1 MSQKTFSRRTVAIA
15 VAASVAVGGAPIVGA
30 NGPLAFAANAQET
43 DQNAKPGIQATDAKY
58 VGVFSKD
65 GEKITGTLT
74 SGNAQKGTPLTSE
87 TGAIMR
93 TSINL
98 ANAAPGDRIN
108 VKPQTTFSYPNGQ
121 EITNSHA
128 GLRIPTTVE
137 PQNLEYKGQVIG
149 TWRYVQSGALEIVFN
164 DNIADVTEGTLN
176 VDAPIMVWNQWTD
189 YKAFNV
195 KDGEWDGRQLTAET
209 SGSPV
214 IVVDAVQKQGGKKTT
229 NTLRTNQNVIFNVIA
244 QNSIRDMFRHYE
256 SGSVVTNTED
266 LTVSAKG
273 DTIEFP
279 AGANGTVTTKPD
291 TTRDDTADWTYAAN
305 LKFEPRFREYG
316 KRGADNEHTTIGESM
331 SLEEAQAK
339 YPGINANASIK
350 NGTIT
355 ATTANVPENV
365 KVTFR
370 ITPGEGETA
379 VKYATYLENGLLRTE
394 EKFQGTI
401 NGEETTFNGA
411 THALT
416 RIVRIPGAPSLDGVQ
431 TLNWTAALD
440 GAIQGQP
447 DGAGKNGN
455 TAQIGGTTQT
465 FQFFVKNNGNAYL
478 AAPLVT
484 LPNGKRVPVKGV
496 GIKPGEEGSFTVD
509 YNVPAGSGVLNFEV
523 SMGKADFQPTNKISF
538 RYADA
543 DQSTVAGDNI
553 KYPTDKKAPRG
564 QITTVSPSGVPKGA
578 SAVRTENTPAWAEI
592 GPDGKLTLKPNNSA
606 PLGRTEIPVKFT
618 FSDGSATTVN
628 PVITVA
634 EEDPSK
640 STFDPRTE
648 DEKSND
654 EINKRLDEL
663 EEATNKQTDKLDEIG
678 TALDKSNKLTQDQI
692 DAIKDQTD
700 KLDKAIKDQSKAIN
714 DLKDVTEKGNK
725 ALVDAMKKQSDA
737 IESAL
742 DSVEATIREGDARAL
757 EEAKKQTKALE
768 RNNQLIAEQN
778 KELANQ
784 TDQLKKQAEQLKKQ
798 ADALDKANKLTEEQN
813 KLIADQI
820 KATEDLIAATEAQT
834 AEITARLDKANDI
847 AAEQR
852 DIMRKELAES
862 IKQTAEMKKHN
873 QILIDQHRDQ
883 LAQWEKENQFAQNAQ
898 DDRRHKDNFKRCVTS
913 DPATAVLV
921 ALPVLSLMVAAGI
934 PYTGHMLEDANTQLT
949 QLNNRLG
956 AQVNIPADL
965 QRQIN
970 AFNAENGDLVRVGAS
985 TAGVLAALAGL
996 AVAVNHLVNGCYA
1009 EADISVGREP
1019 RAPKTSS
1026 ESVLSSKPWIQEA
1039 PADKAAAGAKVATQ

>member
-1 MSQKTFSRRTVAIA
+1 MAQAMNTRARAIA
-15 VAASVAVGGAPIVGA
+15 IAAAGAVALGGVQIAAPTDSV
-30 NGPLAFAANAQET
+30 LAAGVSAANAQET

-108 VKPQTTFSYPNGQ
+108 VKPQTTFSFPNGQ

-137 PQNLEYKGQVIG
+137 ARGLEYDGQIIG

-176 VDAPIMVWNQWTD
+176 IDVPIMVWSQWTD
-189 YKAFNV
+189 YKAFDVN
-195 KDGEWDGRQLTAET
+195 DGEWDGRQLTAET

-291 TTRDDTADWTYAAN
+291 TTRDDTADWTYATN

-455 TAQIGGTTQT
+455 TAQIGGTKQT

-484 LPNGKRVPVKGV
+484 LPDGKRVPVKGV
-496 GIKPGEEGSFTVD
+496 GIKPGEEGSFSVD

-523 SMGKADFQPTNKISF
+523 SMGKADFQPTNKVSF
-538 RYADA
+538 RYSNAS
-543 DQSTVAGDNI
+543 QSDSVPGSFG
-553 KYPTDKKAPRG
+553 YPTDKPVSVKQDQTVKSPAPKDAPKDTKYRIDRTTNPNLTWATVDPNTGVVTLSPSANVVPGNYEVPVEATFPDGSKRTINLPVLVTGVNPADRVKDLENEVADLEKQLEEEKKKSNADREKIAKLEAELKAAKDALKVAQDAAKAAQDTANNAQNTANQALADLAKERGRIDDLNKDLATERARVDDLTKRADKAEKDLADARKRVDALEKENKAQQG
-564 QITTVSPSGVPKGA
+564 QIDQARKDITA
-578 SAVRTENTPAWAEI
+578 LQTEA
-592 GPDGKLTLKPNNSA
+592 DRLGK
-606 PLGRTEIPVKFT
+606 
-618 FSDGSATTVN
+618 
-628 PVITVA
+628 
-634 EEDPSK
+634 
-640 STFDPRTE
+640 
-648 DEKSND
+648 
-654 EINKRLDEL
+654 EL
-663 EEATNKQTDKLDEIG
+663 EAAKKRVATLEKENKEQAAAID
-678 TALDKSNKLTQDQI
+678 ALKKQNADQQGQI
-692 DAIKDQTD
+692 DALKKENATQQ
-700 KLDKAIKDQSKAIN
+700 KQIN
-714 DLKDVTEKGNK
+714 TLRADL
-725 ALVDAMKKQSDA
+725 
-737 IESAL
+737 
-742 DSVEATIREGDARAL
+742 
-757 EEAKKQTKALE
+757 TKAEKRISTLE
-768 RNNQLIAEQN
+768 TQLRETQT
-778 KELANQ
+778 ELA
-784 TDQLKKQAEQLKKQ
+784 AVS
-798 ADALDKANKLTEEQN
+798 
-813 KLIADQI
+813 
-820 KATEDLIAATEAQT
+820 
-834 AEITARLDKANDI
+834 ARLGVVEGRLNTGLGKCIDTLGGGLLAIVPII
-847 AAEQR
+847 AV
-852 DIMRKELAES
+852 L
-862 IKQTAEMKKHN
+862 
-873 QILIDQHRDQ
+873 
-883 LAQWEKENQFAQNAQ
+883 
-898 DDRRHKDNFKRCVTS
+898 
-913 DPATAVLV
+913 ATA
-921 ALPVLSLMVAAGI
+921 
-934 PYTGHMLEDANTQLT
+934 ANHVQMPGVQAQLT
-949 QLNNRLG
+949 QAQKQMGVYNPQLADFMYNNAGALVAGAGAIATLG
-956 AQVNIPADL
+956 ML
-965 QRQIN
+965 
-970 AFNAENGDLVRVGAS
+970 
-985 TAGVLAALAGL
+985 LAP
-996 AVAVNHLVNGCYA
+996 NTCRDNT
-1009 EADISVGREP
+1009 SVGGAIGEN
-1019 RAPKTSS
+1019 
-1026 ESVLSSKPWIQEA
+1026 LSSSRVT
-1039 PADKAAAGAKVATQ
+1039 DKAAQTEEAQAEDAKEKVAAK